1 MYRRSLL
8 SLLGVSVAGGVRP
21 GFGSAPDSQRRGYN
35 TQILALESFCAKAV
49 DHLPRV
55 HSYLSGTLQPAVEK
69 IHSGPF
75 AYLEA
80 IIAPKAPEVVALTVY
95 KSFDEML
102 ATRDRVS
109 THTEVRRL
117 RAELESS
124 RTLAEVNSQVLV
136 ASQGGFDRL
145 GNSFHFRTGVFELVS
160 LYAPGWQAGNPGQA
174 AEVLSRAGIRPAGS
188 PLSAAGE
195 HLPRFSYLIPFES
208 MSASLEAW
216 AKLDADPEWTK
227 LQRASE
233 ARHGSPVKLTSK
245 AIYKLA
251 PYSPIA

>member
-1 MYRRSLL
+1 MRRRSLL

-21 GFGSAPDSQRRGYN
+21 GFGAAPDSQRREHN
-35 TQILALESFCAKAV
+35 TQILAMESFCAKDV
-49 DHLPRV
+49 DHLPSV

-69 IHSGPF
+69 VHGGAV

-80 IIAPKAPEVVALTVY
+80 IIAPKAPEVLALTVY

-102 ATRDRVS
+102 ATQDRIS
-109 THTEVRRL
+109 AHTEVRRL
-117 RAELESS
+117 RAEMESS

-145 GNSFHFRTGVFELVS
+145 GSASHSRNGVIELVS
-160 LYAPGWQAGNPGQA
+160 FYAPGWQGGNPGQA
-174 AEVLSRAGIRPAGS
+174 AEVLSRAGIRPVGS

-216 AKLDADPEWTK
+216 AKLDADSEWTT
-227 LQRASE
+227 LQDESE
-233 ARHGSPVKLTSK
+233 ARHGSRVKLTSK
-245 AIYKLA
+245 AIYKLT
-251 PYSPIA
+251 PYSRIA